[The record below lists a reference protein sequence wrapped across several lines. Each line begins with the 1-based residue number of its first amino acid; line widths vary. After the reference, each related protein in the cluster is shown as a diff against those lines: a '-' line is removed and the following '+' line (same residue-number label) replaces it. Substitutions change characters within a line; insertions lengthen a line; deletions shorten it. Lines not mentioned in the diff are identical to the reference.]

1 MKKIKPNPP
10 VKAKKNWQLTAAA
23 PVEVESFYVQMKEQ
37 MVQKCVAQGMPQDEV
52 QEFLNNHGIA
62 EDDIDQVEMN
72 LRQPGY

>member
-10 VKAKKNWQLTAAA
+10 VKAKKNWMVAAAA
-23 PVEVESFYVQMKEQ
+23 PTEVESFYVQMKEQ

-52 QEFLNNHGIA
+52 KEFLNNHGIA

-72 LRQPGY
+72 LR